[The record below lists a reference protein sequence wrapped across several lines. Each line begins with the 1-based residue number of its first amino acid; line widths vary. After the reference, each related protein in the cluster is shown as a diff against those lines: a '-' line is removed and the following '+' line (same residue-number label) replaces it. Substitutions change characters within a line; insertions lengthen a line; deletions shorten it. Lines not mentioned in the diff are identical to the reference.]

1 MSYRGSGYY
10 KRERRWVLYAL
21 VASVVILLVFLAVF
35 LYEESKVYTSEDSKA
50 VLPWTS
56 ESSEY
61 TPDDDDGEEP
71 IIEIE
76 PPPMEN

>member
-10 KRERRWVLYAL
+10 KREKRWVLYAI
-21 VASVVILLVFLAVF
+21 VASLAVLLVFLVVF
-35 LYEESKVYTSEDSKA
+35 LYDESKVYTSEDSKA

-56 ESSEY
+56 EEGEY
-61 TPDDDDGEEP
+61 IPEEDDGEEP

-76 PPPMEN
+76 KIPSAE